1 MELDRATTEDE
12 AAPVSD
18 LIEENQSNPKAHQNS
33 ALRIAL
39 GVLAAVLLG
48 LLMLEITQVARSLG
62 RDFRP

>member
-1 MELDRATTEDE
+1 MEIERGVTEDE
-12 AAPVSD
+12 AAPISD

-33 ALRIAL
+33 TLRIAL
-39 GVLAAVLLG
+39 GLLAAVLLG